1 MQDKTALDKKK
12 QKKEEPKKDKREESI
27 KKDKKKVKFE
37 DKKENDLK
45 SPNQQQNTPANKGP
59 KTIIIKDRSD
69 IPKIPS
75 MVINSLKDDRIVETL
90 PNYF

>member
-12 QKKEEPKKDKREESI
+12 EKKEEPKKEQ
-27 KKDKKKVKFE
+27 KDKSMKKENKKVKFE
-37 DKKENDLK
+37 DKKEKDLK
-45 SPNQQQNTPANKGP
+45 SPNKQQNTPANKGP